1 MFIRISYSR
10 IFIIIYYII
19 QKMSDFSCSMDGY
32 VEMTAELI
40 ELSLFALALV
50 KETYA
55 AILPLELG
63 KSVEYAWD
71 GLVGAGSWA
80 GYAVASI
87 YYFGLEYGYADMMC
101 EYSSYGDTAIGF
113 LSQFISFA
121 S

>member
-1 MFIRISYSR
+1 
-10 IFIIIYYII
+10 
-19 QKMSDFSCSMDGY
+19 
-32 VEMTAELI
+32 MTTELI

-55 AILPLELG
+55 AILPEALG

-80 GYAVASI
+80 GYAVASL
-87 YYFGLEYGYADMMC
+87 YYFGLEYGYADLMC
-101 EYSSYGDTAIGF
+101 EYSGYGAVAIEY
-113 LSQFISFA
+113 LSFFIDFA